1 MRVVLFYLKNFR
13 LFLSLA
19 MDSQQALPALD
30 DAELRVLGSLMEKS
44 RTTPDYYPMTV
55 NSLIAACN
63 QKTSRNPVVQYNEET
78 VVLALNTLKK
88 RGLVSTATG
97 GTDRVVK
104 YKHNFAIVYPVIPSQ
119 VAIICLLIL
128 RGPQTPGE
136 LNTNS
141 GRLYEFESIED
152 VQDLLTEL
160 SSGDHP
166 FIKQLPRRPGQKEQR
181 YVHLLGGSA
190 DWSDENAFEE
200 PARISSGG
208 GLEARV
214 AKLERELAELRE
226 AFDKLMKELN

>member
-1 MRVVLFYLKNFR
+1 MVLFCLKNFR
-13 LFLSLA
+13 PFLSLA
-19 MDSQQALPALD
+19 MDLQQALPALED
-30 DAELRVLGSLMEKS
+30 TELRVLGSLMEKS

-63 QKTSRNPVVQYNEET
+63 QKTSRNPVVQYDEET

-119 VAIICLLIL
+119 VAILCLLIL

-181 YVHLLGGSA
+181 YVHLLGGSS
-190 DWSDENAFEE
+190 DWNDDSAFEQL
-200 PARISSGG
+200 PKASPSG

-214 AKLERELAELRE
+214 ARLEQDLAELKE
-226 AFDKLMKELN
+226 AFDKLMKELS

>member
-1 MRVVLFYLKNFR
+1 
-13 LFLSLA
+13 
-19 MDSQQALPALD
+19 LD

-55 NSLIAACN
+55 NSLVAACN

-104 YKHNFAIVYPVIPSQ
+104 YKHNFAIVFPVIPSE
-119 VAIICLLIL
+119 VALICLLIL

-152 VQDLLTEL
+152 VQEGLERLATSE
-160 SSGDHP
+160 P
-166 FIKQLPRRPGQKEQR
+166 VYVKQLPRRPGQKEVR
-181 YVHLLGGSA
+181 YVHLLGGTT
-190 DWSDENAFEE
+190 DYTEEDFSDE
-200 PARISSGG
+200 PVKRSSGE
-208 GLEARV
+208 LEARV
-214 AKLERELAELRE
+214 TKLEQELAELKTS
-226 AFDKLMKELN
+226 FDKLMKELMG